1 VVYRRLPKARDSQA
15 NRHTLVRDSG
25 SALSKMT
32 HHRSVAVQPVTS
44 MKVCLISA
52 PTANQFDSRT
62 VGETDA
68 ARIMGE
74 LAPVGILSLAA
85 VLEAKGLQPEVVDLN
100 RVYYGWLQD
109 SNRGKLDFCSF
120 AGDYF
125 AGRDFDLFG
134 FSTVCSSYP
143 LTLRIAG
150 EVKRAHPKSVVVLG
164 GPQASVVDVSTM
176 RAYPW
181 IDLVVRGEAEQTL
194 PDLLDALA
202 GRCSPAAVPGITFR
216 KDSDHKEIVRNPDA
230 PLVMDLDALPFPA
243 FHLFSDVGF
252 CRHFPLELGRGCPFA
267 CTFCST
273 NDFFRRRFRLKSPA
287 HIIAEMRRVRQ
298 TYGISSFELVHDMF
312 TVDRKRVVEFCEALV
327 ESKENFTWGCSART
341 DCIDEE
347 LIALMARAGCRGI
360 FFGIET
366 GSARMQKIIDKGLL
380 LNDSA
385 ERVRSCDK
393 FKIKTAVSLMAGFP
407 EETMNDLRDT
417 AAFFVDS
424 LRYDHA
430 DPQLSILS
438 PLADT
443 PIQRQHRDS
452 LVLNDDVADMSYR
465 GWQQEPRD
473 HAMIA
478 EHPEIF
484 SSFYS
489 VPLPY
494 LEREFLKE
502 LRDFLLNGMRA
513 FRRLLLG
520 LHQDSGNV
528 VDVFQQWQ
536 EWRTRNGAHFPNS
549 DRTAYYAQSGFAA
562 DFLRFVR
569 LHYIPASSK
578 APLAI
583 TTLVEYEAALL
594 GRDHDSHEA
603 DVIRPSQ
610 EQASHGMD
618 DGEELLTPDSRPH
631 LLPGINV
638 IKVPADYQEI
648 VRRLRQKGPLQDIP
662 DHPVKL
668 AIRRTPAGPA
678 EVRQL
683 SPLSAELL
691 DLCEDGLT
699 VQEIAGEFLLR
710 QIEVSGISADKLC
723 LAGIEILRQQRLIA
737 LA

>member
-1 VVYRRLPKARDSQA
+1 
-15 NRHTLVRDSG
+15 
-25 SALSKMT
+25 
-32 HHRSVAVQPVTS
+32 

-52 PTANQFDSRT
+52 PTANKFDQRA
-62 VGETDA
+62 VGEIEA

-100 RVYYGWLQD
+100 RVYYEWLRD
-109 SNRGKLDFCSF
+109 SNRDKTDFCSF

-125 AGRDFDLFG
+125 AGRDFDFFG

-143 LTLRIAG
+143 LTLRIAA

-164 GPQASVVDVSTM
+164 GPQASVVDVSTL
-176 RAYPW
+176 RAYPF

-194 PDLLDALA
+194 PDLVDALA
-202 GRCSPAAVPGITFR
+202 GNRPLAAIPGITFR
-216 KDSDHKEIVRNPDA
+216 RNEDKEIVRNPAA
-230 PLVMDLDALPFPA
+230 PLVADLDALPFPA
-243 FHLFSDVGF
+243 FHLFPDVRF
-252 CRHFPLELGRGCPFA
+252 CRHFPLELGRGCPFS

-273 NDFFRRRFRLKSPA
+273 NDFFRRNFRLKSPA
-287 HIIAEMRRVRQ
+287 QMIADMRRVRQ
-298 TYGISSFELVHDMF
+298 TYGVNSFELVHDMF
-312 TVDRKRVVEFCEALV
+312 TVDRKRVVAFCEVLL
-327 ESKENFTWGCSART
+327 ENNRKNPEDEFIWGCSART
-341 DCIDEE
+341 DCVDEE
-347 LIALMARAGCRGI
+347 LISLMSKAGCRGI

-366 GSARMQKIIDKGLL
+366 GSKRMQKIIDKGLE

-393 FKIKTAVSLMAGFP
+393 FKINTAVSLMAGFP
-407 EETMNDLRDT
+407 DETMNDLRDT

-430 DPQLSILS
+430 DPQLSILA
-438 PLADT
+438 PLAGT
-443 PIQRQHRDS
+443 PISTQHKDA

-465 GWQQEPRD
+465 GWRQELED

-478 EHPEIF
+478 AHPEIF

-489 VPLPY
+489 APLPH
-494 LEREFLKE
+494 LDREFLKE
-502 LRDFLLNGMRA
+502 LRDFLLSGMRV

-536 EWRTRNGAHFPNS
+536 EWRSRNGIHFSNG
-549 DRTAYYAQSGFAA
+549 DRTVYYAQSQFPA

-569 LHYIPASSK
+569 LHYIPASK

-583 TTLVEYEAALL
+583 TALTEYETAVLGGDHEPDDEAKGGSQAPRQVSQSISQGPLVEDSDELL
-594 GRDHDSHEA
+594 SPESRLHLRPEV
-603 DVIRPSQ
+603 DVIK
-610 EQASHGMD
+610 
-618 DGEELLTPDSRPH
+618 L
-631 LLPGINV
+631 
-638 IKVPADYQEI
+638 PADYQEI
-648 VRRLRQKGPLQDIP
+648 VRRLRQKGPLHDIP
-662 DHPVKL
+662 EKQVKV
-668 AIRRTPAGPA
+668 AIRRVPSGPA

-683 SPLSAELL
+683 TPLSAELL
-691 DLCEDGLT
+691 DLCADGLT
-699 VQEIAGEFLLR
+699 VQEIAGEFFLR
-710 QIEVSGISADKLC
+710 NIEIPGVPLYKAC
-723 LAGIEILRQQRLIA
+723 LAGLEILRQQQLLA

>member
-1 VVYRRLPKARDSQA
+1 MR
-15 NRHTLVRDSG
+15 
-25 SALSKMT
+25 
-32 HHRSVAVQPVTS
+32 
-44 MKVCLISA
+44 VCLISA
-52 PTANQFDSRT
+52 PTANQLDNRDL
-62 VGETDA
+62 GETDA

-100 RVYYGWLQD
+100 RVYYGWLQN
-109 SNRGKLDFCSF
+109 SNRNKTDFSSF
-120 AGDYF
+120 AGDYL
-125 AGRDFDLFG
+125 AGRDVDFFG

-143 LTLRIAG
+143 LTLRIAA
-150 EVKRAHPKSVVVLG
+150 EVKRARPKSVVALG

-176 RAYPW
+176 RAFPW

-194 PDLLDALA
+194 PELVDALT
-202 GRCSPAAVPGITFR
+202 RHSSLAAVPGITFR
-216 KDSDHKEIVRNPDA
+216 RDENGEIVRNPDA
-230 PLVMDLDALPFPA
+230 APVLDLDALPFPA
-243 FHLFSDVGF
+243 FHLFPDVRF
-252 CRHFPLELGRGCPFA
+252 CRHFPLELGRGCPFS

-287 HIIAEMRRVRQ
+287 HMIAEMRRVRQ
-298 TYGISSFELVHDMF
+298 AYGINSFELVHDMF
-312 TVDRKRVVEFCEALV
+312 TVDRKRVVEFCEALL
-327 ESKENFTWGCSART
+327 ESKEEFTWGCSART

-366 GSARMQKIIDKGLL
+366 GSRRMQKIIDKGLE

-385 ERVRSCDK
+385 ERVRSCDQ

-424 LRYDHA
+424 LRWDHA
-430 DPQLSILS
+430 DPQLSILA

-443 PIQRQHRDS
+443 PIQKQHKDS
-452 LVLNDDVADMSYR
+452 LALDDDVADMSYR
-465 GWQQEPRD
+465 GWPQEPRD

-478 EHPEIF
+478 EHAEIF

-489 VPLPY
+489 VPMPY

-502 LRDFLLNGMRA
+502 LRDFLLSGMRA

-536 EWRTRNGAHFPNS
+536 EWRRANGVHFSNG
-549 DRTAYYAQSGFAA
+549 DRTAYYAQGGFPS
-562 DFLRFVR
+562 DFIGFVR
-569 LHYIPASSK
+569 LHYIPARSK

-583 TTLVEYEAALL
+583 TALAEYEAALL
-594 GRDHDSHEA
+594 GRDSESHEPGA
-603 DVIRPSQ
+603 SRHN
-610 EQASHGMD
+610 EQVSGDQVFDNRVFD
-618 DGEELLTPDSRPH
+618 DDDEPLSPDSRPQ
-631 LLPGINV
+631 LRPGVNV
-638 IKVPADYQEI
+638 IKLPADYQEI
-648 VRRLRQKGPLQDIP
+648 VRRLRQKNPLHDIP
-662 DHPVKL
+662 HRPVQL
-668 AIRRTPAGPA
+668 VIRRTPAGPA

-691 DLCEDGLT
+691 GLCDGSLT
-699 VQEIAGEFLLR
+699 VEEIAARFLQR
-710 QIEVSGISADKLC
+710 KIDVPGVPADKTC
-723 LAGIEILRQQRLIA
+723 FAGIEILRQQRLIA

>member
-1 VVYRRLPKARDSQA
+1 
-15 NRHTLVRDSG
+15 
-25 SALSKMT
+25 
-32 HHRSVAVQPVTS
+32 

-52 PTANQFDSRT
+52 PTANQFDRRA
-62 VGETDA
+62 VGETEA

-100 RVYYGWLQD
+100 RVYYSWLQD
-109 SNRGKLDFCSF
+109 SNRSEADFCSF

-125 AGRDFDLFG
+125 AGRDFDFFG

-143 LTLRIAG
+143 LTLRIAA

-164 GPQASVVDVSTM
+164 GPQASVVDISTM
-176 RAYPW
+176 RAYSF

-194 PDLLDALA
+194 PDLVEALT
-202 GRCSPAAVPGITFR
+202 RHTSLSQVPGITFR
-216 KDSDHKEIVRNPDA
+216 RNEDGEIVRNPAA
-230 PLVMDLDALPFPA
+230 PLVSDLDALPFPA
-243 FHLFSDVGF
+243 FHLFPDVRF
-252 CRHFPLELGRGCPFA
+252 CRHFPLELGRGCPFS

-273 NDFFRRRFRLKSPA
+273 NDFFRRNFRLKSPA
-287 HIIAEMRRVRQ
+287 QMIADMRRVKQ
-298 TYGISSFELVHDMF
+298 TYGINSFELVHDMF
-312 TVDRKRVVEFCEALV
+312 TVDRKRVVAFCEALIA
-327 ESKENFTWGCSART
+327 SKEEFYWGSSART

-366 GSARMQKIIDKGLL
+366 GSRRMQKIIDKGLE
-380 LNDSA
+380 LNESA

-393 FKIKTAVSLMAGFP
+393 FKISTAVSLMAGFP
-407 EETMNDLRDT
+407 DETMHDLRDT

-430 DPQLSILS
+430 DPQLSILA

-443 PIQRQHRDS
+443 PIQKQHKDS
-452 LVLNDDVADMSYR
+452 LVLDDNVADMSYR
-465 GWQQEPRD
+465 GWRQEPQD

-489 VPLPY
+489 VPLPH

-536 EWRTRNGAHFPNS
+536 EWRTKNGVHFSNGA
-549 DRTAYYAQSGFAA
+549 RTVYYAQSGFPE
-562 DFLRFVR
+562 DFFRFVR
-569 LHYIPASSK
+569 LHYIPAASK

-583 TTLVEYEAALL
+583 TALVEYEAALL
-594 GRDHDSHEA
+594 SRDESAQEPLESKDISHN
-603 DVIRPSQ
+603 PG
-610 EQASHGMD
+610 QASDSSSD
-618 DGEELLTPDSRPH
+618 DMEELLSPDSR
-631 LLPGINV
+631 LQLRPGVNV
-638 IKVPADYQEI
+638 IQLPADYQEI
-648 VRRLRQKGPLQDIP
+648 VRRLRQKSPLHDIP
-662 DHPVKL
+662 ARPVKL
-668 AIRRTPAGPA
+668 AILRTPSGPEA
-678 EVRQL
+678 RQL
-683 SPLSAELL
+683 TPLSAELL

-710 QIEVSGISADKLC
+710 NIEVPGVPAEKAC

-737 LA
+737 LE

>member
-1 VVYRRLPKARDSQA
+1 
-15 NRHTLVRDSG
+15 
-25 SALSKMT
+25 
-32 HHRSVAVQPVTS
+32 

-52 PTANQFDSRT
+52 PTANQFDSRS
-62 VGETDA
+62 VGETEA
-68 ARIMGE
+68 ARVMGE

-100 RVYYGWLQD
+100 RVYYSWLQD
-109 SNRGKLDFCSF
+109 SNRKTTDFCSF
-120 AGDYF
+120 AGEYF
-125 AGRDFDLFG
+125 AGRDFDFFG

-143 LTLRIAG
+143 LTLRIAA
-150 EVKRAHPKSVVVLG
+150 EVKRAHPESVVVLG

-176 RAYPW
+176 RAFPW

-194 PDLLDALA
+194 PDLVDALTRR
-202 GRCSPAAVPGITFR
+202 GPLAAIPGITFR
-216 KDSDHKEIVRNPDA
+216 RDEDGEIVRNPAA
-230 PLVMDLDALPFPA
+230 PLVQDLDALPFPA
-243 FHLFSDVGF
+243 FHLFPDVRF
-252 CRHFPLELGRGCPFA
+252 CRHFPLELGRGCPFS

-273 NDFFRRRFRLKSPA
+273 NDFFRRSFRLKSPA
-287 HIIAEMRRVRQ
+287 QMIADMRRVKQ
-298 TYGISSFELVHDMF
+298 TYGINSFELVHDMF
-312 TVDRKRVVEFCEALV
+312 TVDRKRVVAFCEALL
-327 ESKENFTWGCSART
+327 ESKEEFIWGCSART

-347 LIALMARAGCRGI
+347 LIALMAKAGCRGI

-366 GSARMQKIIDKGLL
+366 GSRRMQKIIDKGLE

-393 FKIKTAVSLMAGFP
+393 FKISTAVSLMAGFP

-430 DPQLSILS
+430 DPQLSILA

-443 PIQRQHRDS
+443 PIQKQHKDS

-465 GWQQEPRD
+465 GWRQAPED

-478 EHPEIF
+478 GHPEIF
-484 SSFYS
+484 SSFYA
-489 VPLPY
+489 VPLPH

-502 LRDFLLNGMRA
+502 LRDFLLNGMKA

-536 EWRTRNGAHFPNS
+536 EWRTTSGVHFS
-549 DRTAYYAQSGFAA
+549 GGDRTAYYAQDGFPA
-562 DFLRFVR
+562 DFFRFVR
-569 LHYIPASSK
+569 LHYIPAASK
-578 APLAI
+578 APLAM
-583 TTLVEYEAALL
+583 TALVEYEAALL
-594 GRDHDSHEA
+594 GRDHEPDDTRH
-603 DVIRPSQ
+603 DQ
-610 EQASHGMD
+610 EQISNDIFDD
-618 DGEELLTPDSRPH
+618 DGLLSPDSRPQ
-631 LLPGINV
+631 LLPGVHV

-648 VRRLRQKGPLQDIP
+648 VRRLRQRSPLHDIP
-662 DHPVKL
+662 VRQVKL
-668 AIRRTPAGPA
+668 AIRRIQPGPA

-683 SPLSAELL
+683 TPLSAELL
-691 DLCEDGLT
+691 DLCEGSLT
-699 VQEIAGEFLLR
+699 IKEIAAEFLQR
-710 QIEVSGISADKLC
+710 KIEVPGIPADKLC

-737 LA
+737 LM

>member
-1 VVYRRLPKARDSQA
+1 
-15 NRHTLVRDSG
+15 
-25 SALSKMT
+25 
-32 HHRSVAVQPVTS
+32 

-52 PTANQFDSRT
+52 PTANRFDHQP
-62 VGETDA
+62 VAEMEA

-85 VLEAKGLQPEVVDLN
+85 VLETKGLQPEVVDLN
-100 RVYYGWLQD
+100 RVYYSWLQD
-109 SNRGKLDFCSF
+109 SNQNKTDFCGF
-120 AGDYF
+120 AGAYF
-125 AGRDFDLFG
+125 AGRDFDFFG

-143 LTLRIAG
+143 LTLRIAA
-150 EVKRAHPKSVVVLG
+150 EVKRVHPKSVVALG
-164 GPQASVVDVSTM
+164 GPQASVVDISTM
-176 RAYPW
+176 RAFPF
-181 IDLVVRGEAEQTL
+181 IDLIVRGEAEQTL
-194 PDLLDALA
+194 PDLVNALT
-202 GRCSPAAVPGITFR
+202 RDSSLAAIPGITFR
-216 KDSDHKEIVRNPDA
+216 RNEDGEIVRTPDA
-230 PLVMDLDALPFPA
+230 PLVLDLDALPFPA
-243 FHLFSDVGF
+243 FHLFPDVRF

-287 HIIAEMRRVRQ
+287 HMIAEMRRVRQ
-298 TYGISSFELVHDMF
+298 TYGINSFELVHDMF
-312 TVDRKRVVEFCEALV
+312 TVDRKRVVEFCEAML
-327 ESKENFTWGCSART
+327 ESKEDFTWGCSART
-341 DCIDEE
+341 DCVDEE

-366 GSARMQKIIDKGLL
+366 GSPRMQKIIDKGLA
-380 LNDSA
+380 LNDST

-407 EETMNDLRDT
+407 EETMNDLRET

-430 DPQLSILS
+430 DPQLSILA

-443 PIQRQHRDS
+443 PIQKQHKDS

-465 GWQQEPRD
+465 GWQQEPQD

-484 SSFYS
+484 PSFYS
-489 VPLPY
+489 VPMPY
-494 LEREFLKE
+494 VEREFLKE
-502 LRDFLLNGMRA
+502 LRDFLLCGTRA

-520 LHQDSGNV
+520 LHQDCGNV

-536 EWRTRNGAHFPNS
+536 EWRTKNGVHFSNG
-549 DRTAYYAQSGFAA
+549 DRTAYYAQEGFPA
-562 DFLRFVR
+562 DFFRFVR
-569 LHYIPASSK
+569 LHYIPAASK

-583 TTLVEYEAALL
+583 TALVEYEAALL
-594 GRDHDSHEA
+594 GRDHESHESDA
-603 DVIRPSQ
+603 MRHDQ
-610 EQASHGMD
+610 EQASD
-618 DGEELLTPDSRPH
+618 DTVFDGQVFDNRVFDNQPFDNQPLDNNAELLSSDSRPQ
-631 LLPGINV
+631 LLPGVRV
-638 IKVPADYQEI
+638 IQVPADYQEI
-648 VRRLRQKGPLQDIP
+648 VRRLRQRSPLHDIP
-662 DHPVKL
+662 VRQVKL
-668 AIRRTPAGPA
+668 VIRRTVPGPA

-691 DLCEDGLT
+691 ALCEGSLT
-699 VQEIAGEFLLR
+699 VEEIAAEFR
-710 QIEVSGISADKLC
+710 QRKIEVSGVPADKLC